1 MRVVT
6 ISDCDSELADSGD
19 PLVVAQASPAVVRAV
34 MRLLAES
41 LEPTRPVTRERHRV
55 QPLRA
60 VPSGNP
66 PPGGEHAS

>member
-19 PLVVAQASPAVVRAV
+19 PLVVAQANPAVVRAV

-41 LEPTRPVTRERHRV
+41 LEPSPPGPRERHRV
-55 QPLRA
+55 LPLRTT
-60 VPSGNP
+60 PSGDP
-66 PPGGEHAS
+66 PP